1 MNPRIPWEV
10 VVDPLV
16 SVEHPL
22 GATVLKLI
30 SRWASQKIARILRN
44 PTFHCV
50 IPKECVTCL
59 YPEPREVSP
68 HPHAL
73 LLCIQFYYSPVQTTI
88 FQMVC
93 FITIFL
99 LTLRIVFQYP
109 CCMPP
114 PISPVSFG
122 RPNEMNTLLSPSLCS
137 SLQPVVTSTVL
148 DPNFLTS
155 TPLSK
160 TLNFYSLLKV
170 RISNELVKYFG
181 VVKQR

>member
-16 SVEHPL
+16 SVEHAL
-22 GATVLKLI
+22 GTTVLKLI

-99 LTLRIVFQYP
+99 LTLRIVFNIHATCP
-109 CCMPP
+109 SHLSRIVC
-114 PISPVSFG
+114 SPEW
-122 RPNEMNTLLSPSLCS
+122 NEHIIK
-137 SLQPVVTSTVL
+137 
-148 DPNFLTS
+148 
-155 TPLSK
+155 PLIMQFFAAYC
-160 TLNFYSLLKV
+160 NFYRLRPEFSD
-170 RISNELVKYFG
+170 
-181 VVKQR
+181 